1 MGIRELSF
9 KERSLLFAKLAFI
22 SYNNAKQVKSQAKK
36 LLALKSYEINIF
48 NSSTYIVW
56 YHFID
61 RIENTSK
68 QNISYLDSQIQQ
80 KMIKVISR
88 GIYSNSQHVIYK

>member
-36 LLALKSYEINIF
+36 LGFTTIEFYDRDGAQAYRFQNCV
-48 NSSTYIVW
+48 TDGAAPP
-56 YHFID
+56 YHH
-61 RIENTSK
+61 
-68 QNISYLDSQIQQ
+68 
-80 KMIKVISR
+80 
-88 GIYSNSQHVIYK
+88 GP